1 MYRYIYKCSDYGS
14 SIDGVGVDDGSGG
27 GGGGSNYRGEKKRG
41 SVGACVAVA
50 NIHVHVYSL
59 TSTLASCPASILSGY
74 ACSIHQNRAVLSYE
88 EDTKYPL
95 TGL

>member
-1 MYRYIYKCSDYGS
+1 MVVVITEE
-14 SIDGVGVDDGSGG
+14 
-27 GGGGSNYRGEKKRG
+27 EKKRG